1 MLVAWC
7 LREQPENIGGDGEV
21 VKIDES
27 KFGKEEKNINVGRL
41 EEGQWV
47 FGGTCWQMQQFF
59 LVPVDS
65 RDAETL
71 LTIKKRQSY
80 SRHKLYT

>member
-7 LREQPENIGGDGEV
+7 LQQPENIGGDGEV

-47 FGGTCWQMQQFF
+47 FGGTCWKMQQFF